1 MAVKTVTMK
10 VQSDVV
16 TDGVLTVHS
25 SSYHS
30 QSLDAVL
37 SNEEIWARRGR
48 GMGKEP
54 GMRGRRIGKGT
65 HLRLQGKRAGEIQME
80 LEAQGRWESVEG
92 YRFEIK
98 GTDLKS
104 RAQNDAG
111 STQRCEVQAPG
122 RVRGF
127 KPTRGFA
134 YT

>member
-1 MAVKTVTMK
+1 
-10 VQSDVV
+10 
-16 TDGVLTVHS
+16 
-25 SSYHS
+25 
-30 QSLDAVL
+30 
-37 SNEEIWARRGR
+37 
-48 GMGKEP
+48 MGKEP